1 MTMTL
6 RFLTSPLEFSH
17 DIPKAIRVGLSM
29 NREEM
34 TNMRRRNDVYITE
47 YMLQASLQSAKRKK
61 TDYTRLI
68 VGGGVALFLL
78 ALVIYFL
85 STLVLH

>member
-1 MTMTL
+1 
-6 RFLTSPLEFSH
+6 
-17 DIPKAIRVGLSM
+17 
-29 NREEM
+29 
-34 TNMRRRNDVYITE
+34 MRRRNDVYITE

>member
-1 MTMTL
+1 
-6 RFLTSPLEFSH
+6 
-17 DIPKAIRVGLSM
+17 M